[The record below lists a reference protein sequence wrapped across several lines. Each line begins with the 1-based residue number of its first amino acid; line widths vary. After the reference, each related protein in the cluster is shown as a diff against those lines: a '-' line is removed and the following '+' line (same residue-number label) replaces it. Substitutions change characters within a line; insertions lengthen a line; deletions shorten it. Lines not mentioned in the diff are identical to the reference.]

1 MTTYQVTARRW
12 ELGWE
17 LHIDGI
23 GVTQAATLASA
34 GRMVGDYVAAL
45 TGADPGEIAVDYRI
59 ELDDQLSAEI
69 EAAREASREA
79 ERLQREAAARWRA
92 VARQLSK
99 DRRMTGSDVA
109 AVLDVSPQ
117 RVSQLLNP

>member
-1 MTTYQVTARRW
+1 VR
-12 ELGWE
+12 
-17 LHIDGI
+17 
-23 GVTQAATLASA
+23 QAATLASA
-34 GRMVGDYVAAL
+34 SRIVRDYVAAL
-45 TGADPGEIAVDYRI
+45 TGADPGESAVDYQI
-59 ELDDQLSAEI
+59 ELDDELHAEI

-99 DRRMTGSDVA
+99 DRHMTGSDVT